1 MTERPDE
8 AGQARI
14 DSRAELLPEEQAA
27 GSDNA
32 HDQAAAILEES
43 DERTQHPEETR
54 EASTQTPD
62 PRATPRQG

>member
-8 AGQARI
+8 ADEARI
-14 DSRAELLPEEQAA
+14 ASRAELLPEERAA

-54 EASTQTPD
+54 MESTQTPD
-62 PRATPRQG
+62 PRVTPEQD